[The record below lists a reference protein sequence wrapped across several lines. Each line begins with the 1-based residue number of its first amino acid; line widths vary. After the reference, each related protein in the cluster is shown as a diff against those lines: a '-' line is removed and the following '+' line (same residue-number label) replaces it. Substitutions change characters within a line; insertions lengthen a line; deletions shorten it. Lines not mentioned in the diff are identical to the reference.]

1 MDGRAVTIVT
11 TAVQWCLSRSISVQE
26 DVTNT
31 KGEVINRKAKTKKK
45 KKEKNRVKK
54 WIVCRRKT
62 DHMNKE
68 AH

>member
-1 MDGRAVTIVT
+1 M
-11 TAVQWCLSRSISVQE
+11 QE